1 MFSHPWMSALY
12 QMTAPINMQ
21 SYDILIKLPTH
32 HVKLLK
38 VRKIMKTL
46 AEVIGLVPGMCVLS
60 VTLLSGCATGLTHQP
75 MEVADLNWFR
85 IDCSKRNEQLKFL
98 NSQLSNPDDQL
109 MARLKNATTPW
120 TAVTDPEAR
129 AEQYSVGSGHSNWL
143 IRQTIYK
150 VRYYCG

>member
-1 MFSHPWMSALY
+1 MSALFP
-12 QMTAPINMQ
+12 MTVPINMQ

-46 AEVIGLVPGMCVLS
+46 AGSIGLVPGICVLS
-60 VTLLSGCATGLTHQP
+60 VTLLSGCATGPTHQP
-75 MEVADLNWFR
+75 MDVADLNEFR

-109 MARLKNATTPW
+109 MARVKNLATPW

-129 AEQYSVGSGHSNWL
+129 TEQRLVGSGYSNWMLRHL
-143 IRQTIYK
+143 IAK